1 MGVFEGMGINELEKK
16 QIAFNKVAD
25 CIEEHRDE
33 IISVLCEIETY
44 VTAENEVDKT
54 IRALRTYH
62 KEQAFL
68 LGRKPSGIIAV
79 FLPYNMPLYSLVLYA
94 FGPIY
99 AGNKVLVRPSKMT
112 GGQLKAIVDILGET
126 TDNLDLEIVET
137 GGRLFLERI
146 TADKDIST
154 IIFTGQWESVIDIS
168 NNLPENKKLIYCG
181 SGVCPMIVRKKA
193 DIQVAV
199 DVAIKSRFFNT
210 GQDCLS
216 TERILVHSD
225 CFDVFVEELLRR
237 IRGISPGENINPGTV
252 IGPLISESIAQ
263 RALELVYSS
272 SGTILYESEHSGCVV
287 GPIVVEAASP
297 EEDVFIYEKFAPV
310 FTLLRVDTDEE
321 MVRIANESEHILG
334 VTVIGD
340 EYPLDAFVAQHV
352 EYNRSILEQE
362 EDDAHVP
369 FGGFRKSGFVM
380 DSGGRREGPI
390 LFSIETTN

>member
-1 MGVFEGMGINELEKK
+1 MGVFERMRFDELENK
-16 QIAFNKVAD
+16 QSIFNKVAD
-25 CIEEHRDE
+25 CIEKYRDE
-33 IISVLCEIETY
+33 IISILCEIETY

-62 KEQAFL
+62 KEQSFL
-68 LGRKPSGIIAV
+68 LGRKPSGTIAV

-112 GGQLKAIVDILGET
+112 SGQLKSIVDILGGT
-126 TDNLDLEIVET
+126 TGNLDLEIVET
-137 GGRLFLERI
+137 GGKLFLERV

-154 IIFTGQWESVIDIS
+154 IIFTGQWDSVTDIS

-181 SGVCPMIVRKKA
+181 SGVCPMIVRKNA

-225 CFDVFVEELLRR
+225 CFDVFAEELIER
-237 IRGISPGENINPGTV
+237 IRGISPGENTNPNTI

-272 SGTILYESEHSGCVV
+272 RGTILYESEHSGCVV
-287 GPIVVEAASP
+287 GPIVVEAASS

-310 FTLLRVDTDEE
+310 FTLLRVDTDDE
-321 MVRIANESEHILG
+321 MVRIANGSEHILG
-334 VTVIGD
+334 VTVIGG
-340 EYPLDAFVAQHV
+340 EYPLDAFIAQHV
-352 EYNRSILEQE
+352 EYNRSVLEQE

-369 FGGFRKSGFVM
+369 FGGFRKSGFVI
-380 DSGGRREGPI
+380 DNGGKREGPI